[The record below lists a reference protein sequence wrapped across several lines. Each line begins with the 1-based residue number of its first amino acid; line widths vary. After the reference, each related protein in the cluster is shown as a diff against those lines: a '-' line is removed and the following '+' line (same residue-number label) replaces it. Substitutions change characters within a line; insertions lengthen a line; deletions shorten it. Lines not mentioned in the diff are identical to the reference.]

1 MESVFKYFQKKELN
15 FDEKKMGVGK
25 CGGSCS
31 KNKNKKKRRQQKCAC
46 EFSNSEKTKKFSN
59 EESTEK
65 DVVTS
70 GRLDT
75 GNNSNELSTESG
87 EEENSSK
94 LKANSNLKEEQG
106 SSISNR
112 EADRKK
118 SEHSAGKDGMNEYV
132 DGDEASKNV
141 QEIRKNDA
149 KTEDGSDLD
158 NVSHDEKGTKAA
170 EMSKKASDE
179 SKSSEQKSED
189 DPDKDALNSELETS
203 DELKGKNKESSHKNP
218 ENSSG
223 EDGKNEYK
231 ESGEA
236 LKNTEEMKENGAI
249 ASESSK
255 AGDNAEPGK
264 INDDKNGINAVEIS
278 NEASEE
284 SSERESK
291 GDLDGDTVKTGPET
305 PDEVKDKSNNEA
317 GNNKPEISPGKDG
330 KNEYND
336 GEEALKN
343 IKEIKGNDAIV
354 SESSKTE
361 DGPEP
366 DKASDETKEKIA
378 AEISTEANKETKS
391 SEEKAE
397 GDFDKDGLKS
407 GPEIKG
413 TSNDTSNNES
423 ESSPGQ
429 DEKNKSIG
437 EDEMRKNGEDINK
450 KIHAEYVDSEA
461 NGAIENQP
469 AEYAASNSDG
479 GANTIDPKCNEPSDE
494 VVGVQQEQTD
504 NNSENSG
511 DDPSKANA
519 SSTNDGHEKK
529 LETDKV
535 EKKPAEVSSEDKLSK
550 GVSIEQENV
559 DETSN
564 GEEETAN
571 NAGKSATS
579 KGGENEGVQAT
590 PGAPGGIGENL
601 GTDSFNGMQE
611 TALWTVNM
619 TNIGQHF
626 LQTSCI

>member
-1 MESVFKYFQKKELN
+1 MESVFKYFQNQELD
-15 FDEKKMGVGK
+15 FDKKKMEVGK
-25 CGGSCS
+25 CEGNSS
-31 KNKNKKKRRQQKCAC
+31 KKKKKRGRKKKFAC
-46 EFSNSEKTKKFSN
+46 KFSNSEKTK

-65 DVVTS
+65 DVITS
-70 GRLDT
+70 ELLDT
-75 GNNSNELSTESG
+75 GNNSDELSTESG
-87 EEENSSK
+87 EEENSNK
-94 LKANSNLKEEQG
+94 LKANSNPNEEQG
-106 SSISNR
+106 GSISYS
-112 EADRKK
+112 EADQKK
-118 SEHSAGKDGMNEYV
+118 SENSTGKDGMNEYV

-141 QEIRKNDA
+141 EEIRKNDA

-189 DPDKDALNSELETS
+189 DPDKDALNSEPETS

-249 ASESSK
+249 GSESSK
-255 AGDNAEPGK
+255 AGDNSEPGK
-264 INDDKNGINAVEIS
+264 INDDKNGTSAVEIS

-284 SSERESK
+284 SSEQQSK
-291 GDLDGDTVKTGPET
+291 SDLDGDTVKTGPET
-305 PDEVKDKSNNEA
+305 RDEVKNKSNNEA

-343 IKEIKGNDAIV
+343 IKQIKGNDAIV

-391 SEEKAE
+391 SQEKAE
-397 GDFDKDGLKS
+397 GDFNKDSLKS

-413 TSNDTSNNES
+413 TSNNDTGNNES

-437 EDEMRKNGEDINK
+437 EDEMGKNGEDINK

-469 AEYAASNSDG
+469 AEYAASNSNG
-479 GANTIDPKCNEPSDE
+479 GGNTIDPKCNEPCDE
-494 VVGVQQEQTD
+494 VVDSQKEQTD

-511 DDPSKANA
+511 DDPSKADA

-590 PGAPGGIGENL
+590 PGVPGGIGENL

-611 TALWTVNM
+611 TAL
-619 TNIGQHF
+619 
-626 LQTSCI
+626 